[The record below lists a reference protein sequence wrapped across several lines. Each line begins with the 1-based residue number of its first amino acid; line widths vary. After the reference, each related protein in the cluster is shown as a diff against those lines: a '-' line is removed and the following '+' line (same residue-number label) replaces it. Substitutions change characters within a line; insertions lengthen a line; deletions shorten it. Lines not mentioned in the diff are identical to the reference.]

1 MRAQLYLSVIFAA
14 ALITANMV
22 STKILVLGPFF
33 VPAGVL
39 AYSITFAMT
48 DTMCELWGRRQT
60 QAVVA
65 AGFVAQLLVLGM
77 ILLAVH
83 LPGAPFWKNQAAF
96 GSVFGPAPRIILA
109 SLVAYLIS
117 QSFDLWAFSWLKER
131 FQGRHLWLRNNLS
144 TAASQLIDT
153 LIFITVAFAG
163 VLDLWPLIGGHLAVK
178 WIIALADTPLVYALV
193 YFLRGQGHSQPPG
206 AARQTA

>member
-1 MRAQLYLSVIFAA
+1 MPAQLYLSIIFVA

-22 STKILVLGPFF
+22 STKILEVGPFF

-48 DTMCELWGRRQT
+48 DTLCELWGRKQT

-65 AGFVAQLLVLGM
+65 AGFVAQLLVLGL
-77 ILLAVH
+77 ILLAVY
-83 LPGAPFWKNQAAF
+83 LPGAPFWQNQAAYA
-96 GSVFGPAPRIILA
+96 SVFGPAPRIILA
-109 SLVAYLIS
+109 SLVAYLVS
-117 QSFDLWAFSWLKER
+117 QSFDLWAFTWLKER

-163 VLDLWPLIGGHLAVK
+163 VLELWPLIVGHLAVK

-193 YFLRGQGHSQPPG
+193 YFLRSHGQSPPRKT
-206 AARQTA
+206 ARQAA

>member
-1 MRAQLYLSVIFAA
+1 MPAQLFLSIIFVA

-22 STKILVLGPFF
+22 SSKILVLGPFF

-39 AYSITFAMT
+39 AYSITFVMT
-48 DTMCELWGRRQT
+48 DTLCELWGRKQT
-60 QAVVA
+60 QVVVA
-65 AGFVAQLLVLGM
+65 AGFLAQLLVLGL

-83 LPGAPFWKNQAAF
+83 LPGAPFWQNQAAYA
-96 GSVFGPAPRIILA
+96 SVFGPAPRIILA
-109 SLVAYLIS
+109 SLGAYLVS
-117 QSFDLWAFSWLKER
+117 QSFDLWAFSRLKER

-163 VLDLWPLIGGHLAVK
+163 VRELWPLMAGHLAVK

-193 YFLRGQGHSQPPG
+193 YFLRGQGQSPPPK
-206 AARQTA
+206 AARQAV

>member
-117 QSFDLWAFSWLKER
+117 QSFDLWAFSLLKER

-163 VLDLWPLIGGHLAVK
+163 VLELWPLIVGHLAVK
-178 WIIALADTPLVYALV
+178 WINALADTPLVYALV
-193 YFLRGQGHSQPPG
+193 YFLRSHGQSPPRK
-206 AARQTA
+206 AARQAA